1 MILYHGSNILIREI
15 DLSMSKVGKDFGC
28 GFYLSSD
35 MAQALELADKKT
47 EQLGFGTP
55 VLNVYDFD
63 ESCLAGTDLFV
74 GRYDGYT
81 LEWARF
87 VLMNRKNRTRIQA
100 HDYDIVIGPIA
111 NDAVGFQIRRLTSG
125 LIDIDR
131 FMEELKYM
139 KGVTMQY
146 FFGTE
151 KALKYLTRID
161 EL

>member
-87 VLMNRKNRTRIQA
+87 VL
-100 HDYDIVIGPIA
+100 IVIGPIA

>member
-1 MILYHGSNILIREI
+1 MSASPTVFVHITSNILIREI
-15 DLSMSKVGKDFGC
+15 DLS
-28 GFYLSSD
+28 
-35 MAQALELADKKT
+35 
-47 EQLGFGTP
+47 
-55 VLNVYDFD
+55 
-63 ESCLAGTDLFV
+63 V

-87 VLMNRKNRTRIQA
+87 VLMDRKNRTRIQA

-161 EL
+161 EV